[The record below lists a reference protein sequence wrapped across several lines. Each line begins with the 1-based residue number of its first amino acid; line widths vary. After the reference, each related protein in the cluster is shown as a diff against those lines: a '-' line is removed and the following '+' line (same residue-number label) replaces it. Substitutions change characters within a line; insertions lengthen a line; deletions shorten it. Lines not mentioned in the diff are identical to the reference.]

1 MKGESYFGMSNDGL
15 MRFRGRIYVPD
26 DKGLF
31 SLFLYIIFPCFDVY
45 SFEFVL
51 LLYILRSFIFYFM
64 FLLKE
69 IIGRVETGEKSINAP
84 CRDMAKLGSEFG
96 IFGHVAY
103 WQNAMPRQ
111 GVTSKKKKR

>member
-51 LLYILRSFIFYFM
+51 LLYILRSFIFYFRL
-64 FLLKE
+64 LLKE

-96 IFGHVAY
+96 IS
-103 WQNAMPRQ
+103 AMLRIGKTPCRD
-111 GVTSKKKKR
+111 KA